1 MAGILDRL
9 NKELESFGKKAQAAL
24 DEGKLRLERLRLQRE
39 RDQVASRLG
48 YAFHRR
54 ERGQAVDQYEIEKY
68 LQQLDELGNAIAR
81 VERELASV
89 RAETVSVGD
98 APPPGASA
106 PAEAAVVEEGRS
118 PAAG

>member
-54 ERGQAVDQYEIEKY
+54 ERGQAVDRYEIEKY
-68 LQQLDELGNAIAR
+68 LQQLDELGNAVAR

-98 APPPGASA
+98 APPPGESA
-106 PAEAAVVEEGRS
+106 PAEAVTVEEGKS
-118 PAAG
+118 SAAG

>member
-9 NKELESFGKKAQAAL
+9 NKELESFGRKAQAAL

-48 YAFHRR
+48 YAYYRR

-68 LQQLDELGNAIAR
+68 LQQLDDLGHAIAR
-81 VERELASV
+81 VEREIASV
-89 RAETVSVGD
+89 RPEAVSVSE
-98 APPPGASA
+98 APPPGDSTT
-106 PAEAAVVEEGRS
+106 AEATVVEEGK
-118 PAAG
+118 P